1 MSSSERAV
9 NKRVLLPDHGV
20 QYVRGVGETRA
31 ALLRSVNV
39 HTVEDLLYYFP
50 RRYLDRSTITPISH
64 LRPGMS
70 TTVVGQVE
78 SVQLIRGRRPRAV
91 ALVGDSTGFLQVV
104 WFNKAEFWAKA
115 FSPGEWVAFS
125 GKVTS
130 YGGVQMVHPE
140 YDRMAEDGTP
150 QAIHTGAII
159 PLYPSSEAL
168 ARKGLDSRGFRRI
181 LRGALDLCL
190 PALEESLPQ
199 EIIAR
204 QKLVPLRE
212 ALEHIHFPRD
222 HGALIRAQRRLKFD
236 ELFYLMLMV
245 AQRKKHLAASGP
257 GIAFERVGE
266 KTRQLVER
274 LPFQLTEAQ
283 KRVLREIREDMRRP
297 QPMNR
302 LLQGDVGSGKT
313 IVALTSMLIAVENG
327 YQAALMA
334 PTEILA
340 EQHYLTIRDYL
351 RDLGVRVELLIGG
364 QGKSLRQQ
372 LVEDVAKG
380 KVDIT
385 VGTHA
390 LIQEGVQFA
399 RLGFVVI
406 DEQHRFGV
414 MQRATLR
421 RKGQAPDVLVMTATP
436 IPRTLSLTVYGDLDV
451 SVLDELPKD
460 RKPIKTYWRT
470 SDKRAAVYQW
480 LRDKVAAGAQA
491 YVVFPLVEES
501 EKMDLRAA
509 TEGYEELA
517 TGLFAGVPIGL
528 LHGRMRQEDKD
539 QVMSQFKRGEL
550 RVLVSTTVIEVGVDV
565 PNATVMVI
573 EHAERFGLPQLHQL
587 RGRVGRGSEQSYCV
601 LLAYPPLSEEART
614 RLETIATVD
623 DGFRIAEMDL
633 KLRGPGE
640 FFGTKQHGMPEMK
653 IANPVE
659 DVEIL
664 LKARDE
670 AFALVERD
678 PQLLREEDH
687 GVRSYYLRHYRG
699 RYGLADIG

>member
-1 MSSSERAV
+1 MPAPDRQ
-9 NKRVLLPDHGV
+9 VLQLDKSV
-20 QYVRGVGETRA
+20 QCVRGVGEARA
-31 ALLRSVNV
+31 SALCSVNV

-50 RRYLDRSTITPISH
+50 RRYLDRSTISPIAG
-64 LRPGMS
+64 LRPGM
-70 TTVVGQVE
+70 TATVVGKVE
-78 SVQLIRGRRPRAV
+78 SVQMIRGRRPRAV
-91 ALVGDSTGFLQVV
+91 ALIADATGFLQVV
-104 WFNKAEFWAKA
+104 WFNRAEYLAKL
-115 FSPGEWVAFS
+115 FSPGEVVAFS

-130 YGGVQMVHPE
+130 YGGLQMVHPE
-140 YDRMAEDGTP
+140 YDHLSEEGSAP
-150 QAIHTGAII
+150 ALHTGAVI

-168 ARKGLDSRGFRRI
+168 ARRGLDSRGFRRI
-181 LRGALDLCL
+181 LRNALDSYLASVEETL
-190 PALEESLPQ
+190 PA
-199 EIIAR
+199 EILGR
-204 QKLVPLRE
+204 QGLMPLRE
-212 ALEHIHFPRD
+212 ALENIHFPRD
-222 HGALIRAQRRLKFD
+222 RAALALAQRRLKFD
-236 ELFYLMLMV
+236 ELFFLELMI
-245 AQRKKHLAASGP
+245 AYRKRRLGSGGP
-257 GIAFERVGE
+257 GIAFPRVGE

-313 IVALTSMLIAVENG
+313 VVALTSMLIAVENG

-340 EQHYLTIRDYL
+340 EQHYLTIRDFL

-364 QGKSLRQQ
+364 QSKAFRQQ
-372 LVEDVAKG
+372 LLEDVAQG

-399 RLGFVVI
+399 NVGFVVI

-421 RKGQAPDVLVMTATP
+421 HKGQSPDVLVMTATP

-460 RKPIKTYWRT
+460 RKLVKTYWRT
-470 SDKRAAVYQW
+470 SDKRPEVYQW
-480 LRDKVAAGAQA
+480 LRDKVLAGAQA

-501 EKMDLRAA
+501 EKVDLKAA
-509 TEGYEELA
+509 TESFEQLA
-517 TGLFAGVPIGL
+517 AGLFSDIPIGL

-539 QVMSQFKRGEL
+539 RTMMAFKRGEL
-550 RVLVSTTVIEVGVDV
+550 RVLVCTTVIEVGVDV

-587 RGRVGRGSEQSYCV
+587 RGRVGRGAEQSYCI

-614 RLETIATVD
+614 RLETLAKVT
-623 DGFRIAEMDL
+623 DGFRIAEIDL

-640 FFGTKQHGMPEMK
+640 FFGTKQHGLPEMK
-653 IANPVE
+653 IANLVD

-670 AFALVERD
+670 AFALAARD
-678 PQLLREEDH
+678 PQLLHSEDQ
-687 GVRSYYLRHYRG
+687 GVRSCFLRHYRG
-699 RYGLADIG
+699 KYGLADIG